1 MDNNFTLEEFISR
14 FRVIK
19 NMGWVKTHRT
29 GRTGIGKTLEDLLEI
44 AENNIQGPDFGE
56 YELKSAR
63 KNSNSMLTLI
73 TKSPDTRSAN
83 TILRLKYG
91 YSSGA
96 YDNDEKVLHS
106 TLNAVTFTQI
116 ADTGHALKITPI
128 DDKLYIEDE
137 NGMTDVFWSVDV
149 LKRQLDK
156 KLGTKFLYVKA
167 DSRGTGENEEF
178 FYESAFLVEGF
189 SAEKIIELL
198 LQGSIYVDL
207 RIGQYHGG
215 KNNGKTH
222 DHGTGLRI
230 KEKDQPL
237 LFEHIT
243 QRV

>member
-1 MDNNFTLEEFISR
+1 MNNNFTLEEFVAR
-14 FRVIK
+14 FRAIK
-19 NMGWVKTHRT
+19 NMGWIKTHRA

-73 TKSPDTRSAN
+73 TKSPDTKSAN
-83 TILRLKYG
+83 TLLRLTYG

-96 YDNDEKVLHS
+96 YDNEEKVLHS
-106 TLNAVTFTQI
+106 TLNAVSFTRI
-116 ADTGHALKITPI
+116 ADTGHSLKVTPVDNRI
-128 DDKLYIEDE
+128 YIEDE
-137 NGMTDVFWSVDV
+137 DGLTDVFWSVDI

-167 DSRGTGENEEF
+167 DCRGAGENEEF
-178 FYESAFLVEGF
+178 LFESAYLVEGF
-189 SAEKIIELL
+189 SSDKIIELVR
-198 LQGSIYVDL
+198 QGSIYVDL

-230 KEKDQPL
+230 KEKDQSL

-243 QRV
+243 KLE

>member
-1 MDNNFTLEEFISR
+1 MENIFTLEEFVSR
-14 FRVIK
+14 FKKVK
-19 NMGWVKTHRT
+19 ELGWITTHRS
-29 GRTGIGKTLEDLLEI
+29 GQTGIGKTLEDLLEI
-44 AENNIQGPDFGE
+44 EENNIQGPDFGE

-83 TILRLKYG
+83 TSLRLAYG

-106 TLNAVTFTQI
+106 TLNAVSFTSI
-116 ADTGHALKITPI
+116 ANTGHSLKVTPVDNKI
-128 DDKLYIEDE
+128 YIEDE
-137 NGMTDVFWSVDV
+137 NGLTDIFWSVDI

-167 DSRGTGENEEF
+167 DCRGAGENEEF
-178 FYESAFLVEGF
+178 LYESAYLVEGF
-189 SAEKIIELL
+189 SSEKIIDLL
-198 LQGSIYVDL
+198 RNGSIYVDL

-222 DHGTGLRI
+222 DHGIGLRI

-243 QRV
+243 KLV